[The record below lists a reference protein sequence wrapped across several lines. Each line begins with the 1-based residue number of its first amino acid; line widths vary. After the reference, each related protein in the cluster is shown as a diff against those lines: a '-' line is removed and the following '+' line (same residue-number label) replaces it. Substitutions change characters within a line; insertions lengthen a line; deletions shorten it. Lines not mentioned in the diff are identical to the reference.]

1 MSTAQ
6 ILNYEVI
13 GSGEPVLL
21 IHGLFGDLDNLKS
34 LGRDLSADHQVILI
48 DVRNHG
54 DSFHSDSMSYADMAD
69 DVAATLDALAI
80 PAVHIV
86 GHSMGGKL
94 AMEFALSYPERVLS
108 LIGAD
113 IAPVAYDPRHRH
125 ILDALTSVPIDRITS
140 RQEADKHLAQYIDE
154 VGVRQFLLKNL
165 RRGDSGFYWRMNLAA
180 LNQCYP
186 VITGSISD
194 GHYDGPVLLIKGG
207 NSNYLTAEHTAAV
220 TARFSQVD
228 VKIIEGAGHW
238 LHAEKPHIFNR
249 LARQFIENHS
259 RT

>member
-34 LGRDLSADHQVILI
+34 LGRDLSVDHQVILI

-54 DSFHSDSMSYADMAD
+54 DSFHSDSMRYIDMAD

-94 AMEFALSYPERVLS
+94 AMEFALSYPDRVLS

-113 IAPVAYDPRHRH
+113 IAPVAYDPRPHH
-125 ILDALTSVPIDRITS
+125 IPYALISVPINPFTS
-140 RQEADKHLAQYIDE
+140 RQEADSHFAQCTCE
-154 VGVRQFLLKNL
+154 VGVRFFLL
-165 RRGDSGFYWRMNLAA
+165 
-180 LNQCYP
+180 
-186 VITGSISD
+186 
-194 GHYDGPVLLIKGG
+194 
-207 NSNYLTAEHTAAV
+207 
-220 TARFSQVD
+220 
-228 VKIIEGAGHW
+228 
-238 LHAEKPHIFNR
+238 
-249 LARQFIENHS
+249 
-259 RT
+259 